1 MTDNYREE
9 KMQILKMVEDGKITI
24 EEGVELL
31 DALGGKMQI
40 DNNRKRN
47 AKWLKIRVYD
57 PDDDTKVNVTLP
69 ITFINLGMKFAY
81 KFSPELKDTGL
92 DEDDFKELFD
102 AIKNGAEGKLV
113 DVESEN
119 GEKVEIVVE

>member
-1 MTDNYREE
+1 MENNYREE
-9 KMQILKMVEDGKITI
+9 KIQILKMVEEGKITV
-24 EEGVELL
+24 EDGVELL
-31 DALGGKMQI
+31 DALGENFPI
-40 DNNRKRN
+40 NNKTKN
-47 AKWLKIRVYD
+47 PKWLKIKVYD
-57 PDDDTKVNVTLP
+57 PDDDTKVNVVLP